1 MSCNPLE
8 TNLLGVTLKNPVI
21 AASGTFGFG
30 HEYADLFDVSQL
42 GGISGKGLTLHGSAG
57 NDGIRLMETPAG
69 MLNSIGLENPG
80 VERFVKEEAPYMRSL
95 GCAVIANLG
104 GHSTEDYLTGAS
116 MLNDADIDI
125 LELNISCPNVKAGGM
140 AFGLLPECAADITRR
155 VKEVSRHPLMVKLTP
170 NAPDLVAVARACEE
184 AGAGA
189 LSLVNTFLGMSIDVS
204 RKRAVFDN
212 VYAGLSGP
220 AILPIALRMVHQV
233 CKAVRIPVVGMGGIA
248 TARDA
253 LAFMMAGA
261 HAVQVGSMTF
271 AQPRAMLDIIDGLM
285 AYCKENNLHNI
296 GEIRGIV

>member
-1 MSCNPLE
+1 MNCNPLQ

-30 HEYADLFDVSQL
+30 HEYAEIFDVSQL

-104 GHSTEDYLTGAS
+104 GHSTEDYLTGAR

-184 AGAGA
+184 AGADA
-189 LSLVNTFLGMSIDVS
+189 LSLVNTFLGMAIDVT
-204 RKRAVFDN
+204 RKRPVFDN

-233 CKAVRIPVVGMGGIA
+233 CKSVTIPVVGMGGIA

-253 LAFMMAGA
+253 LAFIMAGA

-271 AQPRAMLDIIDGLM
+271 AQPSAMLDIIDGLM